1 MIVEI
6 FDEDA
11 GPIKA
16 RILSRQVAAKSKN
29 FEQFKNFFNVR
40 IIEGN
45 TNYKTGTEMGFD
57 LSNPN
62 SFSFVQSI
70 QQSLTSETE

>member
-6 FDEDA
+6 FDEEA

-16 RILSRQVAAKSKN
+16 RILSRQVKTGSKGYK
-29 FEQFKNFFNVR
+29 QFKDWFNVV

-45 TNYKTGTEMGFD
+45 TNYQTGTEMGFD

-62 SFSFVQSI
+62 SFSFMQTVRQS
-70 QQSLTSETE
+70 STSETE

>member
-1 MIVEI
+1 MVVEI
-6 FDEDA
+6 FDEEA

-16 RILSRQVAAKSKN
+16 RILSKQVKTTSKG
-29 FEQFKNFFNVR
+29 FKQYKDWFNVLV
-40 IIEGN
+40 IEGN
-45 TNYKTGTEMGFD
+45 TNYQTGTEMGFD

-70 QQSLTSETE
+70 QQSLTSGIE